1 MAAVKATAPP
11 TEEKTETREKKP
23 EKARPTFEDHKGNK
37 PLHYFKK
44 AAVEKFYARNA
55 AKSKTA
61 NEQKQQ

>member
-11 TEEKTETREKKP
+11 TEEQTETKP

-44 AAVEKFYARNA
+44 AAVEKFYARKA

-61 NEQKQQ
+61 NENKQQ